1 MNRRDTLLVVTVASL
16 WGFNFVVIDWG
27 MGTVPPLLFA
37 AIRFSVV
44 SVACLFV
51 KRPPVPFRTVA
62 AVGAFMSLGQFGFL
76 YLAMHLGLGPGL
88 AALVLQSQ
96 AVFTIVIA
104 GVALRERPTRAQVIG
119 TALGVAGL
127 FVVALGIG
135 GQAPLAALGLC
146 LLAGLS
152 WGVGNVVSR
161 AAHAPGGLALTVW
174 SATVVPVPL
183 LALSLLL
190 DGPAAIGR
198 GVTHLGWNGALST
211 VYTAGLCSLVGYA
224 VFNRLLSKY
233 PSGNVV
239 PWVLLAPV
247 VAMAASWPLLG
258 EVPGPAELAGAAL
271 LVIGVLTAQG
281 IIRPPVAG
289 HQEARASVLAIVRST
304 TSGSRSGGRWS
315 IPGTRMSS
323 QPGMRAA
330 AALSAS
336 ISGAKSAS
344 PTSSDVGTAISASR
358 SKTGGSSCSRSPED
372 RTARADDRNCS
383 MASGVAPDRP
393 QTR

>member
-1 MNRRDTLLVVTVASL
+1 MNRRDTLLVILVASL

-76 YLAMHLGLGPGL
+76 YLAMHLGMGPGL

-104 GVALRERPTRAQVIG
+104 SVALRERPTRAQVTG
-119 TALGVAGL
+119 TALGAVGL

-161 AAHAPGGLALTVW
+161 ASHAPGGLALTAW
-174 SATVVPVPL
+174 SATIVPVPL
-183 LALSLLL
+183 LGLSLLL
-190 DGPAAIGR
+190 YGPGAMGH
-198 GVTHLGWNGALST
+198 GLGHLGWNGVLST
-211 VYTAGLCSLVGYA
+211 VYTAGLCSLIGYA
-224 VFNRLLSKY
+224 IFNRLLSKY
-233 PSGNVV
+233 PSGHVV

-258 EVPGPAELAGAAL
+258 EVPTAAELAGAAL
-271 LVIGVLTAQG
+271 LVVGVLTAQG
-281 IIRPPVAG
+281 IIRLPTAARNDQKQHNQLPERSVPSALTADRAGNQAGPVSGRGLPDAG
-289 HQEARASVLAIVRST
+289 PVPEPV
-304 TSGSRSGGRWS
+304 SG
-315 IPGTRMSS
+315 
-323 QPGMRAA
+323 
-330 AALSAS
+330 
-336 ISGAKSAS
+336 
-344 PTSSDVGTAISASR
+344 
-358 SKTGGSSCSRSPED
+358 
-372 RTARADDRNCS
+372 
-383 MASGVAPDRP
+383 
-393 QTR
+393 